1 MLKSLQLG
9 LWHWQRW
16 VIGLWTCYGLRPV
29 FLPLP
34 PDCRTKGI
42 GGAATPLAVCD
53 MPMGLA
59 GTNGVMRWL
68 VLEEPDGVIGTPPL
82 VPNGLFIHLDAVI
95 EPKQKRV
102 TFRVFQ
108 RACDITNVLHPVNGV
123 PTVHQPMP
131 MTTFEPTGWEPPEGD
146 HCK

>member
-1 MLKSLQLG
+1 MGLG
-9 LWHWQRW
+9 HWQRW

-34 PDCRTKGI
+34 HDCRTGGI

-59 GTNGVMRWL
+59 GTNGVMRWF

-82 VPNGLFIHLDAVI
+82 VPNGLFIHLDVVI
-95 EPKQKRV
+95 EPKRKKV
-102 TFRVFQ
+102 TFREFQ
-108 RACDITNVLHPVNGV
+108 RTCDITNVVAPS
-123 PTVHQPMP
+123 
-131 MTTFEPTGWEPPEGD
+131 
-146 HCK
+146 